1 MVAGKADIGRGQAGW
16 QHQYSFG
23 TMGADSPQYAVQAKL
38 VEAQQIQRGSTTF
51 DAQLE
56 DLNTQIAAVSERI
69 PNLKGQLLQNDAK
82 IKSLLQL
89 AVSGAG

>member
-1 MVAGKADIGRGQAGW
+1 MIADMP
-16 QHQYSFG
+16 QH
-23 TMGADSPQYAVQAKL
+23 AVQAKL
-38 VEAQQIQRGSTTF
+38 VEAQHIQGGSTTF

-56 DLNTQIAAVSERI
+56 DLDTQIAAVCERI
-69 PNLKGQLLQNDAK
+69 PHLKGQLLQNDAN

>member
-1 MVAGKADIGRGQAGW
+1 M
-16 QHQYSFG
+16 
-23 TMGADSPQYAVQAKL
+23 
-38 VEAQQIQRGSTTF
+38 EAQQIQSGSTTF

-56 DLNTQIAAVSERI
+56 DLNMQIAAVSERI
-69 PNLKGQLLQNDAK
+69 PNLKGQLLQNDAN

>member
-1 MVAGKADIGRGQAGW
+1 MHVNQIKAHIVLADRP
-16 QHQYSFG
+16 QH
-23 TMGADSPQYAVQAKL
+23 AVQAKL
-38 VEAQQIQRGSTTF
+38 VEAQHVQSGDATF

-56 DLNTQIAAVSERI
+56 DLNTQIAAVSQRI
-69 PNLKGQLLQNDAK
+69 PNLKGQLLQDDAN